1 MLSMAERA
9 KEIGA
14 TLDVQRASAG
24 GTEITLRR
32 PAVPG
37 EQELPR

>member
-1 MLSMAERA
+1 MAERA

-14 TLDVQRASAG
+14 TLDVQLAHEG
-24 GTEITLRR
+24 GTEVILRR